1 MKREKKYPIFRP
13 EKEYSAMVRRM
24 FSEIA
29 SRYDFL
35 NRISSFGFDIYW
47 RKKALTYIGMEE
59 KGKFLDLACGTGDLS
74 FSMKSLYPKIDVFG
88 IDFSLEMLFLAKK
101 KASTG
106 SISFI
111 LGDVLHLP
119 FKDESFD
126 ALGIAFGLRNIPNRK
141 QALKEMIRVTKKG
154 GKIMILEMSL
164 KEGVSF
170 PFRIYVK
177 HIMPFLARLFS
188 SDPHAYVYLYETLL
202 LFPSPLELKKE
213 MEELGLSSIHIHRF
227 WPGITSVLV
236 GKKVPI

>member
-1 MKREKKYPIFRP
+1 
-13 EKEYSAMVRRM
+13 M

-106 SISFI
+106 SIGFI
-111 LGDVLHLP
+111 LGDVL
-119 FKDESFD
+119 
-126 ALGIAFGLRNIPNRK
+126 
-141 QALKEMIRVTKKG
+141 
-154 GKIMILEMSL
+154 
-164 KEGVSF
+164 
-170 PFRIYVK
+170 
-177 HIMPFLARLFS
+177 
-188 SDPHAYVYLYETLL
+188 
-202 LFPSPLELKKE
+202 
-213 MEELGLSSIHIHRF
+213 
-227 WPGITSVLV
+227 
-236 GKKVPI
+236 